1 MRKMLTG
8 HKDCGMI
15 ALWHKQRESEMP
27 REYVIE
33 SPAQSFTDS
42 ISGRHIKRGTSYWMQ
57 CGLGLFN
64 EWSSDIEKAHK
75 FSHRSLAEAAMRR
88 HGINPKWHRVT
99 TVEKAT
105 ASANA

>member
-1 MRKMLTG
+1 ML
-8 HKDCGMI
+8 
-15 ALWHKQRESEMP
+15 ALWHKQRESKMP

-33 SPAQSFTDS
+33 TPARTFVDQD
-42 ISGRHIKRGTSYWMQ
+42 GRHHNVSAGYWMR

-64 EWSSDIEKAHK
+64 EFSGDIEKACK

-88 HGINPKWHRVT
+88 HGINSKRHRVT
-99 TVEKAT
+99 TIEKAT